1 MRPPESP
8 GGFLFAASPSEER
21 GFDMKQQIREL
32 QDKGRCTEEGSHE
45 LFFSERPSDLA
56 QAQHI
61 CGQCPV
67 RSACLQLALQ
77 ENLEWGVW
85 GGVIFWD
92 GRPYHR
98 RRGRGRPRHAEAH
111 IPVEADR
118 NALLELASA

>member
-1 MRPPESP
+1 LAVCHP
-8 GGFLFAASPSEER
+8 EER
-21 GFDMKQQIREL
+21 GFDMNHLMNEL
-32 QDKGRCTEEGSHE
+32 QERGRCREEGSHE

-56 QAQHI
+56 EAQHI

-92 GRPYHR
+92 GQPFHR
-98 RRGRGRPRHAEAH
+98 KRARGRPRRSEMEL
-111 IPVEADR
+111 PVAASRQD
-118 NALLELASA
+118 LLELVRSA